1 MGFLKLKQTDLSKV
15 AFAFFAFAVGLFVHS
30 STSLAES
37 DFESFRNEHRSLLK
51 VERVARGGETRHVK
65 IGLNKSLVVELPRD
79 VRDVLVSN
87 PDFIDAVLHS
97 SRRAYLIGKKVGEG
111 NAFFFDKDGNRILTV
126 EISISRDM
134 SALSG
139 MFKRIL
145 RDSKI
150 KVDMVNEHIVLTGSV
165 RTPADATK
173 AADIAARFVKSK
185 EEVINLLSSSG
196 NEQVNLQ
203 VKVVEIK
210 RTVAKRLGVNVEAF
224 THGNGI
230 SFANLTDLAVPNS
243 SPLLGAGL
251 STLGL
256 AGSPN
261 PSVFP
266 NADAGLKSQ
275 FRFNNGGNGVGAA
288 IRALEENGVLRT
300 LAEPNLTSVSGETAN
315 FLAGGE
321 FPIPVSN
328 DEDGIR
334 IEFKPFGVALA
345 FTPVVMDE
353 KLINLKIATE
363 VSDISDRGAIT
374 LQSITI
380 PAIEVRRASTTVELG
395 SGGSIVIAGLISDAT
410 KHNIKDVP
418 GLKRLPILGS
428 LFRSREF
435 LRDESELV
443 IIVTP
448 YIVHSTALNKLT
460 RPDQGLGTP
469 SDRKAFFKGHL
480 NKYDRHKRVPARRQ
494 REPQVVDTKWGLKD
508 VFKAEPKKRNPRRS
522 WARKSRHDDGG
533 LGFIVE

>member
-1 MGFLKLKQTDLSKV
+1 MGLLKLKQTALSKLS
-15 AFAFFAFAVGLFVHS
+15 FAFFAFAVGLFVHS
-30 STSLAES
+30 SAGMAEGG
-37 DFESFRNEHRSLLK
+37 FESFRNEHRSLLK

-87 PDFIDAVLHS
+87 PEFIDAVLHS

-165 RTPADATK
+165 RTPSDATK

-224 THGNGI
+224 TSGNGI

-243 SPLLGAGL
+243 STVLESGARV
-251 STLGL
+251 LGL
-256 AGSPN
+256 AAF
-261 PSVFP
+261 PSS
-266 NADAGLKSQ
+266 DTGLKTQ
-275 FRFNNGGNGVGAA
+275 FQYQNGSSGVGAA

-328 DEDGIR
+328 DDDGIK
-334 IEFKPFGVALA
+334 IDFKPFGVALA

-353 KLINLKIATE
+353 RLINLKIATE
-363 VSDISDRGAIT
+363 VSDISERGAIT

-418 GLKRLPILGS
+418 GLKRLPVLGS

-448 YIVHSTALNKLT
+448 YIVHSTSLNKLT

-480 NKYDRHKRVPARRQ
+480 NKYDRHKRAPVRRQ
-494 REPQVVDTKWGLKD
+494 RKPQVVETQWGLKD
-508 VFKAEPKKRNPRRS
+508 MFKAEPKYRKPRRS
-522 WARKSRHDDGG
+522 WGRKSRHDDAG

>member
-15 AFAFFAFAVGLFVHS
+15 VFAFFAFAVGLFVHS
-30 STSLAES
+30 STSLAEG

-210 RTVAKRLGVNVEAF
+210 RTVAKRLGVNVEGL
-224 THGNGI
+224 TGGNGI
-230 SFANLTDLAVPNS
+230 SFSNFTDLAVPNS
-243 SPLLGAGL
+243 LTPLASGL
-251 STLGL
+251 SALGL
-256 AGSPN
+256 AT
-261 PSVFP
+261 FP
-266 NADAGLKSQ
+266 NSDVGLKSQ
-275 FRFNNGGNGVGAA
+275 FQFRNGNNGVGAA

-328 DEDGIR
+328 DDDGIR
-334 IEFKPFGVALA
+334 IDFKPFGVALA

-460 RPDQGLGTP
+460 RPDTGLGTP

-480 NKYDRHKRVPARRQ
+480 NKYDRHKRMPARRQ
-494 REPQVVDTKWGLKD
+494 REPQVVETKWGLKD
-508 VFKAEPKKRNPRRS
+508 VFKAEPKNRNPRRS

>member
-1 MGFLKLKQTDLSKV
+1 MGISFLRQTGLCKLL
-15 AFAFFAFAVGLFVHS
+15 FATPIFAVGLLAHS
-30 STSLAES
+30 AQGLADS
-37 DFESFRNEHRSLLK
+37 GFESFANEHRSLLK
-51 VERVARGGETRHVK
+51 IERVARGGETRHVK
-65 IGLNKSLVVELPRD
+65 IGLNKSLVVELPKD

-87 PDFIDAVLHS
+87 PEFIDAVLHS

-139 MFKRIL
+139 MYKRIL

-165 RTPADATK
+165 RTPADSTK

-185 EEVINLLSSSG
+185 EEVINLLTSSG

-224 THGNGI
+224 TSGNGI

-243 SPLLGAGL
+243 TAVL
-251 STLGL
+251 TGL
-256 AGSPN
+256 AQASGLATFVDPDN
-261 PSVFP
+261 KF
-266 NADAGLKSQ
+266 GLKSQ
-275 FRFNNGGNGVGAA
+275 LTYQNGRHGVGAA

-321 FPIPVSN
+321 FPIPVAN
-328 DEDGIR
+328 DDDGVK
-334 IEFKPFGVALA
+334 IEFKPFGIALA

-363 VSDISDRGAIT
+363 VSDISDRGAIK
-374 LQSITI
+374 LDSITI
-380 PAIEVRRASTTVELG
+380 PAIEVRRAATTVELG

-410 KHNIKDVP
+410 KHNIQDVP
-418 GLKRLPILGS
+418 GLKRLPVLGS

-435 LRDESELV
+435 IRDESELV
-443 IIVTP
+443 VIVTP
-448 YIVHSTALNKLT
+448 YIVHGTALNKLT

-480 NKYDRHKRVPARRQ
+480 NKYDDHRRRAPKPR
-494 REPQVVDTKWGLKD
+494 REKVRQAQWSLKD
-508 VFKAEPKKRNPRRS
+508 VFKEEPKYQKPRRS
-522 WARKSRHDDGG
+522 WARKSRHDDG

>member
-1 MGFLKLKQTDLSKV
+1 MGLLIFKEAKLSKYV
-15 AFAFFAFAVGLFVHS
+15 FAFFAFAAGLIAHS
-30 STSLAES
+30 AMGMAES
-37 DFESFRNEHRSLLK
+37 GYQNFHNEHRSLLK

-87 PDFIDAVLHS
+87 PEFIDAVLHS

-139 MFKRIL
+139 MYKRIL

-165 RTPADATK
+165 RTPVDATK

-185 EEVINLLSSSG
+185 EEVINLLTSSG

-210 RTVAKRLGVNVEAF
+210 RTVAKRLGVNVEAL
-224 THGNGI
+224 TSGNGI
-230 SFANLTDLAVPNS
+230 SFSNFTDLAVPNS
-243 SPLLGAGL
+243 LTPLSSGL
-251 STLGL
+251 NALGL
-256 AGSPN
+256 AL
-261 PSVFP
+261 FP

-275 FRFNNGGNGVGAA
+275 LQFRNGNNGVGAA
-288 IRALEENGVLRT
+288 VKALEENGVIRT

-328 DEDGIR
+328 DDDGIK
-334 IEFKPFGVALA
+334 IEFKPFGIALA

-363 VSDISDRGAIT
+363 VSDISERGAIT
-374 LQSITI
+374 LNSITI

-410 KHNIKDVP
+410 KHNIQDVP
-418 GLKRLPILGS
+418 GLKRLPVLGS

-448 YIVHSTALNKLT
+448 YVVRSTSLNKLT

-480 NKYDRHKRVPARRQ
+480 NKYDRHKRAPVRR
-494 REPQVVDTKWGLKD
+494 RKPKVVETQWSLKD
-508 VFKAEPKKRNPRRS
+508 VFKAEPRREKTRRS
-522 WARKSRHDDGG
+522 WGRKTRHDDGG

>member
-1 MGFLKLKQTDLSKV
+1 MGISFLRQTGLGKLL
-15 AFAFFAFAVGLFVHS
+15 FAMPIFAVGLLAHS
-30 STSLAES
+30 AQGMADSG
-37 DFESFRNEHRSLLK
+37 FESFANEHRSLLK
-51 VERVARGGETRHVK
+51 IERVARGGETRHVK
-65 IGLNKSLVVELPRD
+65 IGLNKSLVVELPKD

-87 PDFIDAVLHS
+87 PEFIDAVLHS

-139 MFKRIL
+139 MYKRIL

-165 RTPADATK
+165 RTPADSTK

-185 EEVINLLSSSG
+185 EEVINLLTSSG

-224 THGNGI
+224 TSGNGI

-243 SPLLGAGL
+243 STVLESGARV
-251 STLGL
+251 LGL
-256 AGSPN
+256 AA
-261 PSVFP
+261 FP
-266 NADAGLKSQ
+266 AADTGLKSQ
-275 FRFNNGGNGVGAA
+275 FQYQNGRSGVGAA

-328 DEDGIR
+328 DDDGIK
-334 IEFKPFGVALA
+334 IDFKPFGIALA

-363 VSDISDRGAIT
+363 VSDISEKGAIT
-374 LQSITI
+374 LSSITI
-380 PAIEVRRASTTVELG
+380 PAIEVRRAATTVELG

-410 KHNIKDVP
+410 KHNIQDVP
-418 GLKRLPILGS
+418 GLKRLPVLGS

-448 YIVHSTALNKLT
+448 YIVHGTALNKLT

-480 NKYDRHKRVPARRQ
+480 NKYDDHRRRAPKPR
-494 REPQVVDTKWGLKD
+494 REKVRQAQWSLKD
-508 VFKAEPKKRNPRRS
+508 VFKEEPEYQKPRRS
-522 WARKSRHDDGG
+522 WARKSRHDDG